1 MAGGTLLHI
10 FLRPGITS
18 RYRIALIAA
27 LVAVSLWVLG
37 CAGGPPSGRK
47 YASES
52 DFVVSTLKRLT
63 LSQKVSQMVMSR
75 AYGYYYSSGS
85 DEYRRLERLVRQR
98 QVGGLCFFQGDVYE
112 TALLVNRLQG
122 LSDVPLL
129 IASDFEWG
137 SAMRI
142 RRGTRF
148 PEAMA
153 VGATRDTAMARA
165 IGKAVAQEAR
175 AMGVGLDFAPVAD
188 VNVNPDNPVIN
199 TRSFGEDPA
208 LVASM
213 AGAFASGLQ
222 SGGVLATGKHFPGH
236 GDTQVDSHLD
246 LPIISAPRSRLD
258 SVELT
263 PFRELIRRGVS
274 SMMIAH
280 LEVPAIEGQHALPAT
295 LSGSIVQGLLEKQL
309 GFGGL
314 VITDAMDMGA
324 LIHGFG
330 VDSSAIRAVDAGADI
345 LLIPLDEDR
354 TVEAI
359 VAAVKSGRLSEARI
373 DMSVQKILAAKWSV
387 GVSDNRLVD
396 PERIQEAVATPEH
409 LLLAKEV
416 ARKSITVLKNDSIL
430 PFPRFNHKKI
440 LNVVITDAEQS
451 RTEINRTSNQ
461 WPNEPTGDYFNAQLR
476 KRYGNL
482 STYRIDPSAN
492 RLDFDSVRYLAKR
505 ADLILCS
512 IFSKAHSGSG
522 QFGLPK
528 EIVACVQSLFALNH
542 PVVLIAIGSPYV
554 LSAFPDPSASICSYS
569 DAEISSEATA
579 EILFGE
585 VPSRGKLPVT
595 VPGKFAYGSGLELNQ
610 DVLRYDVPESA
621 GFRSDSLARLDAIMQ
636 KAISDSAFP
645 GGELLISKDGA
656 VVYSKQFGSLEYNAA
671 SPRVNNATMYDL
683 ASVTKVVATTSALMR
698 LYEEG
703 KFALDDSVVKTIPE
717 FGNHGKEKI
726 TIRNLLL
733 HNAGLPPF
741 KRLYMTCTS
750 PQQALDSVY
759 QTEMIYRTGDST
771 IYSDFD
777 FILLGKI
784 VERVSGA
791 ALNDYVDSVFFE
803 PLGMTRTMFRPP
815 ESLFGNIAPTEFDSV
830 YRKQLVRGVVHD
842 ENAYLLGGVSGH
854 AGLFS
859 NAQDLAVFMQM
870 LMNGGSYGG
879 RRYLKPETISLFT
892 TKQDQKSTRALGWDT
907 KTVKGYSTA
916 GSLFSERSFGHT
928 GFTGTSI
935 WADPDRR
942 IVSILLTN
950 RVYPTRANNKLV
962 QVRPKVHDAIIR
974 ALR

>member
-1 MAGGTLLHI
+1 
-10 FLRPGITS
+10 
-18 RYRIALIAA
+18 
-27 LVAVSLWVLG
+27 
-37 CAGGPPSGRK
+37 
-47 YASES
+47 
-52 DFVVSTLKRLT
+52 
-63 LSQKVSQMVMSR
+63 MSR
-75 AYGYYYSSGS
+75 AYGYYYSDGS
-85 DEYRRLERLVRQR
+85 DEYRRLERLVKQR
-98 QVGGLCFFQGDVYE
+98 QVGGLAFFQGDVYE
-112 TALLVNRLQG
+112 TALLVNRLQR

-153 VGATRDTAMARA
+153 VGATRDTAMAREM
-165 IGKAVAQEAR
+165 GRAVAQEAR

-213 AGAFASGLQ
+213 AVAFASGLQ
-222 SGGVLATGKHFPGH
+222 AGGVLATGKHFPGH

-246 LPIISAPRSRLD
+246 LPLIAGSRSRLD
-258 SVELT
+258 SVELA
-263 PFRELIRRGVS
+263 PFRELVRRGVS
-274 SMMIAH
+274 SMMIGH
-280 LEVPAIEGQHALPAT
+280 LEVPAIEQNRTLPAT
-295 LSGSIVQGLLEKQL
+295 LSVSIIQGLLENQL
-309 GFGGL
+309 KFNGL

-324 LIHGFG
+324 LVHGFG
-330 VDSSAIRAVDAGADI
+330 ADSSAIRAVDAGADI

-359 VAAVKSGRLSEARI
+359 VSAVKSGRLTEARI
-373 DMSVQKILAAKWSV
+373 DRSVRKILAAKWAT
-387 GVSDNRLVD
+387 GAAENRIAD
-396 PERIQEAVATPEH
+396 PEKIPGAVGTPEH
-409 LLLAKEV
+409 LMLAKEV

-430 PFPRFNHKKI
+430 PLPRFARKKI
-440 LNVVITDAEQS
+440 LNITITDAEQS

-482 STYRIDPSAN
+482 ATYRIDPSAN
-492 RLDFDSVRYLAKR
+492 ALDFDSVRYLAKR
-505 ADLILCS
+505 TDLILCS

-522 QFGLPK
+522 QFGLPR
-528 EIVACVQSLFALNH
+528 EIVTFVQSLFGLKH
-542 PVVLIAIGSPYV
+542 PVILVSLGSPYV
-554 LSAFPDPSASICSYS
+554 FSAFPDPSASICSYS
-569 DAEISSEATA
+569 DAEPSAEATA

-585 VPSRGKLPVT
+585 IPSRGKLPVT
-595 VPGKFAYGSGLELNQ
+595 IPGKFAYGSGLELNQ

-621 GFRSDSLARLDAIMQ
+621 GFRSDSLGRLDAIIH
-636 KAISDSAFP
+636 KAIADSAFP
-645 GGELLISKDGA
+645 GAQLLVSKDGA
-656 VVYSKQFGSLEYNAA
+656 VVYSKAFGSLEYGPA

-703 KFALDDSVVKTIPE
+703 KFTLDDPVVNTIPE

-733 HNAGLPPF
+733 HNGGLPPF
-741 KRLYMTCTS
+741 KRLYLTCTS
-750 PQQALDSVY
+750 SEQALDSVY
-759 QTEMIYRTGDST
+759 QTETIYRTGDST
-771 IYSDFD
+771 VYSDFD
-777 FILLGKI
+777 FILLARI
-784 VERVSGA
+784 IERISGA
-791 ALNDYVDSVFFE
+791 TLDDYVDSVFFE

-815 ESLFGNIAPTEFDSV
+815 ESLSGNIAPTEFDSV
-830 YRKQLVRGVVHD
+830 FRKKLVRGVVHD
-842 ENAYLLGGVSGH
+842 ENAYLLGGVAGH

-859 NAQDLAVFMQM
+859 NTQDLAVFMQM
-870 LMNGGSYGG
+870 LMNGGSYAGK
-879 RRYLKPETISLFT
+879 RYLKPETISLFSS
-892 TKQDQKSTRALGWDT
+892 KQDQKSTRALGWDT
-907 KTVKGYSTA
+907 KTVNGYSTA
-916 GSLFSERSFGHT
+916 GSLFSEHSFGHT

-942 IVSILLTN
+942 IVAIFLTN

-974 ALR
+974 ALAAPGGTY